1 VLWQAYLERGGVED
15 ADERVRLQLHA
26 GRLALQAQRFEVA
39 LALLT
44 PVRQATSPGAAAE
57 ASYWLGEARRQQQQR
72 QQAIETFQEL
82 LQRHAAEVHWATLAR
97 LRLGT
102 IYEQQQQ
109 WEQAL
114 AMYQR
119 VRETS
124 TDKQLI
130 ATAQQRIDAIEA
142 GRNSGLPPSQP
153 SAAPA
158 GSSKG

>member
-1 VLWQAYLERGGVED
+1 
-15 ADERVRLQLHA
+15 LHA

-44 PVRQATSPGAAAE
+44 PVREAASSTAAAE
-57 ASYWLGEARRQQQQR
+57 ASYWVGEAQRRQQQLP
-72 QQAIETFQEL
+72 QAIETYQEL
-82 LQRHAAEVHWATLAR
+82 LQHDATDMHWATLAR

-114 AMYQR
+114 AMYQS

-124 TDKQLI
+124 KDTQLI

-142 GRNSGLPPSQP
+142 GRSSRLAPPQP

-158 GSSKG
+158 GPSKG